1 MNKVIKKLDPKKA
14 AGVDK
19 TLSKEVKISAKVVRS
34 HIPNKILNDFSEDC
48 FSEKNTSIFKK
59 KERVK
64 SENYRPDSI
73 CNCV

>member
-1 MNKVIKKLDPKKA
+1 MNKVIRKLDPKKA

-48 FSEKNTSIFKK
+48 FSEKNINF
-59 KERVK
+59 
-64 SENYRPDSI
+64 
-73 CNCV
+73 